1 MKSTLSTQTRTVR
14 GGGGVTEGVERS
26 RRRPRVAPAPTPS
39 VNKIERRRWLHR
51 RHLMALSLLHRPALH
66 CPRPFQQCQR
76 YQRDNTNIYNI
87 RVKYYVADTVT
98 HPSFILGL

>member
-1 MKSTLSTQTRTVR
+1 MRSTLSTQARTVR

-51 RHLMALSLLHRPALH
+51 RHLMARSLPQRPALL
-66 CPRPFQQCQR
+66 CPRTFKQSPCNQR
-76 YQRDNTNIYNI
+76 KPNIY
-87 RVKYYVADTVT
+87 
-98 HPSFILGL
+98 